1 MEREI
6 PHLGTKGP
14 VRRSTLAF
22 AALVLAVAPLTA
34 ARGSEPTPTDPAGD
48 DCTAEA
54 WFTRT
59 PMSPVEASLPPP
71 ALGRP
76 VLRFVQLSD
85 SHILDDEASAVM
97 TGNATD
103 PLLQL
108 GGNTSAQRLQEE
120 FTDEVLDA
128 MEARINACQGVVP
141 SSFMI
146 ATGDLT
152 DNMTLNELRR
162 YIDNLDGEYAA
173 PTAFEHFC
181 GYTGGTGLRGRP
193 DPDAAPAACSPED
206 TEANAV
212 LAGRTVPD
220 SQAPTPNPDEDPTY
234 VPEATRTPRQ
244 LAESTALSLRDGTY
258 TAAPGLPAAMK
269 DRQHRLAIPHYA
281 VFGNHDGAVRGTVA
295 YQDQF
300 QTGARAFG
308 RYFTG
313 NQREFINEFFFTSSE
328 PRGHGFHLAGARLH
342 DDDDRNDGWYSFVR
356 HGVRI
361 VVLNTIM
368 DGVREEGGF
377 RDPSALEKGGVSD
390 AQLRWLEDEL
400 SRADVARQPAL
411 VFSHHP
417 TRSFHDDENG
427 RHLDAV
433 LASHGSVLAH
443 IAGHTHENRVRAFEG
458 GRRFWQIETASL
470 IDWPQEG
477 RIVEVHR
484 LADGRHALRLTM
496 IAPVRDGDAAIASH
510 RLSQAEAE
518 CITGRFETSPEP
530 SDGGE
535 ASVRSLYCRADR
547 TLSEGGPHERDVI
560 LLPG

>member
-1 MEREI
+1 M
-6 PHLGTKGP
+6 
-14 VRRSTLAF
+14 RRSTLAF
-22 AALVLAVAPLTA
+22 AALVLAAAPLTA
-34 ARGSEPTPTDPAGD
+34 ARGTEPRPPEPAGD
-48 DCTAEA
+48 DCAA
-54 WFTRT
+54 PSYVTRT
-59 PMSPVEASLPPP
+59 PASPVDASLPPP
-71 ALGRP
+71 PLGRP
-76 VLRFVQLSD
+76 LLRFVQLSD
-85 SHILDDEASAVM
+85 SHVLDDEASAVM

-128 MEARINACQGVVP
+128 MEARINQCQALVP
-141 SSFMI
+141 SAFMI

-162 YIDNLDGEYAA
+162 YIDNLDGAYGA
-173 PTAFEHFC
+173 PSAFEHFC
-181 GYTGGTGLRGRP
+181 GYAGGVGLRGRP
-193 DPDAAPAACSPED
+193 DPGASPAPC
-206 TEANAV
+206 TEAQTSDHAV
-212 LAGRTVPD
+212 LAGRTVAD
-220 SQAPTPNPDEDPTY
+220 SQAPTPNPDGDPTY

-244 LAESTALSLRDGTY
+244 LAESTALALRDGSY
-258 TAAPGLPAAMK
+258 TAAPGLPATMR
-269 DRQHRLAIPHYA
+269 DRQHRLGIPHYA

-328 PRGHGFHLAGARLH
+328 PRGHGFNHAGARLN
-342 DDDDRNDGWYSFVR
+342 DEDDRNDGWYSFVR
-356 HGVRI
+356 NGVRI

-400 SRADVARQPAL
+400 NRAGAAGQPAL

-433 LASHGSVLAH
+433 LASHESVLAH
-443 IAGHTHENRVRAFEG
+443 IAGHTHENRVRAHEG
-458 GRRFWQIETASL
+458 DRRFWQIETASL

-496 IAPVRDGDAAIASH
+496 IAPLRDNDGAIASH
-510 RLSQAEAE
+510 GLSGAEAE
-518 CITGRFETSPEP
+518 CITGRVETSPEP

-547 TLSEGGPHERDVI
+547 TLAEGGPHERDVI
-560 LLPG
+560 LLSR